1 MPQVLIEV
9 PLNTFINALD
19 YNRGH
24 NQAYRESLSSG
35 SEIALK
41 VAEAYHEYKKDDR
54 VLGMSQL
61 EHKAKLSK
69 FYREQ
74 CRLMLAYEGSTPVG
88 GYAVLQGELLAFHNV
103 RKGCG
108 TWMLDRAVVDG
119 AERLDC
125 FAVPRLVELYSS
137 RGFKEVRRE
146 AHWSDSTKPDV
157 VWMELTA

>member
-24 NQAYRESLSSG
+24 SQAYRESLSSG
-35 SEIALK
+35 GEIALK

-54 VLGMSQL
+54 VLGLSQL

-69 FYREQ
+69 FYREE
-74 CRLMLAYEGSTPVG
+74 CRIMLAFDGNTPVG

-103 RKGCG
+103 RRGCG
-108 TWMLDRAVVDG
+108 TWMLDRAVADG

-137 RGFKEVRRE
+137 RGFREVRRE

-157 VWMELTA
+157 VWMERK